1 MNRINDTA
9 TPEENKRF
17 NTTQERCCSK
27 DNVPFSEYNLSFCM
41 CICKWHLMI
50 IIKYVTTMYGAVN
63 AMYCICQC
71 YVRHLSNIAKKHSND
86 RHVTDMYQICD
97 ILVTAL

>member
-27 DNVPFSEYNLSFCM
+27 DNVLFSGYNLNFCM
-41 CICKWHLMI
+41 CICKWHVFLML
-50 IIKYVTTMYGAVN
+50 IIKYVTTMYRAVN
-63 AMYCICQC
+63 AMYGICQ
-71 YVRHLSNIAKKHSND
+71 I
-86 RHVTDMYQICD
+86 
-97 ILVTAL
+97 

>member
-27 DNVPFSEYNLSFCM
+27 DNVVLFSGYNLRFCM
-41 CICKWHLMI
+41 CICKGMYFILML
-50 IIKYVTTMYGAVN
+50 IIKYVTTMYRAVN
-63 AMYCICQC
+63 AMYSICQC
-71 YVRHLSNIAKKHSND
+71 FVRHLSNIAKNI
-86 RHVTDMYQICD
+86 VMTY
-97 ILVTAL
+97 L